1 MALPEI
7 NDATFDAEVSKSAI
21 PVVMDFGA
29 TWCGPCKAL
38 KPILEGLLP
47 AYAGRAK
54 FVYVDADKAKQ
65 TAVKFNVTQLPTV
78 VFVKGGQ
85 EKGRMIGL
93 RGKPDYI
100 KQIDGLLA

>member
-7 NDATFDAEVSKSAI
+7 NDTTFDAEVVKSAI
-21 PVVMDFGA
+21 PVVIDFGA

-38 KPILEGLLP
+38 KPILEGIAP
-47 AYAGRAK
+47 TYAGRAK
-54 FVYVDADKAKQ
+54 IVYVDADKARA
-65 TAVKFNVTQLPTV
+65 TAVKFNVTSLPTV

-85 EKGRMIGL
+85 EKGRLIGL
-93 RGKPDYI
+93 RGKADYA

>member
-1 MALPEI
+1 MALPEV
-7 NDATFDAEVSKSAI
+7 NDATFDAEVAQS
-21 PVVMDFGA
+21 PVPVLLDFGA

-38 KPILEGLLP
+38 KPILEGLAP

-54 FVYVDADKAKQ
+54 LVYVDADKARA

-85 EKGRMIGL
+85 EKGRLIGL
-93 RGKPDYI
+93 RGKGDYA
-100 KQIDGLLA
+100 KQLDSLLT

>member
-7 NDATFDAEVSKSAI
+7 NDTTFDAEVAKSPI

-38 KPILEGLLP
+38 KPILEAIAPG
-47 AYAGRAK
+47 YAGRAK
-54 FVYVDADKAKQ
+54 VVYVDADKARA
-65 TAVKFNVTQLPTV
+65 TAVKFNVTSLPTV

-85 EKGRMIGL
+85 EKGRLIGL
-93 RGKPDYI
+93 RGKADYV